1 MPSTEDISRTD
12 FTDTSFCLIGEP
24 GTGKTH
30 FLGTLPKPL
39 YIFDFDKGLRTL
51 AGVKGI
57 TYDTYRDG
65 PYGAD
70 KLTGDDLYKWGYA
83 WQDFMAKLLSFS
95 QDCPYASVAI
105 DTVSFQME
113 ACKNYVRL
121 KNPAKQGPTH
131 MEQPQ
136 WGDVGNYMKNA
147 LGLFTMLK
155 CIKVATCHVKRD
167 ENPLNNEVEFV
178 PLLEGQMQGKMPAF
192 FDEVYYT
199 DIKKSGAGADAKYN
213 YVLKTAKSG
222 LYKAARTRIG
232 VPDGTDSNWQSVV
245 EAVERADSVST
256 KPASTASVR
265 ATATPSTV
273 RPTAGAVKK

>member
-1 MPSTEDISRTD
+1 MSRTD

-51 AGVKGI
+51 AGIKGI

-65 PYGAD
+65 PHGQD
-70 KLTGDDLYKWGYA
+70 KKTGDDLYGWGHA
-83 WQDFMAKLLSFS
+83 WQAFMSKLLEFS
-95 QDCPYASVAI
+95 QSCPYASVAI

-113 ACKNYVRL
+113 ACKNFARL
-121 KNPAKQGPTH
+121 RNPAKQGPTH

-147 LGLFTMLK
+147 LDLFTMLK
-155 CIKVATCHVKRD
+155 CIKVATCHLKRD
-167 ENPLNNEVEFV
+167 VNPLNNDTEFV

-199 DIKKSGAGADAKYN
+199 NIKKEGVGAGATYR
-213 YVLKTAKSG
+213 YLLQTAQSG
-222 LYKAARTRIG
+222 LYKSARTRIG

-245 EAVERADSVST
+245 NAVEQADAKRTAIHAAGSG
-256 KPASTASVR
+256 ASPDVRTA
-265 ATATPSTV
+265 V
-273 RPTAGAVKK
+273 RPANKYAKKS